1 MKNDFPNFLADAVVR
16 MKPSAT
22 LQVAQLARD
31 LKAQG
36 RDIISLSTGEPDF
49 RTPAHIIEAAHR
61 AALEGK
67 TTYPPVH
74 GVTELRQAIAD
85 KLHRENGISIATQ
98 DVIVTSGAK
107 QAISNAFIATIN
119 PGDEVIIPAPYWVS
133 YPELVSMLGG
143 RPVSAQTQA
152 PRFTLTPEQ
161 LERAITPRT
170 KWLLLNSPCNPS
182 GTTYRADELQALGA
196 VLERHPHVHVM
207 TDDIYEYLVYG
218 GTRFTTFSQAVP
230 ALAERTLVINGVS
243 KAFAMTG
250 WRIGYAAGPGILIKA
265 MSKVQGQLSS
275 GANMV
280 AQWAA
285 VAALN
290 GSRGDVEA
298 FVRTYDERRRLA
310 AGILDA
316 TSGLSCPLPDG
327 AFYLFPD
334 CSGLLG
340 RRTAGGV
347 QIDGDATFAREL
359 LAAEGVAVVPGSAFG
374 TPGHFRIT
382 FAIATDALAEACR
395 RIKRFCDSLES
406 R

>member
-1 MKNDFPNFLADAVVR
+1 
-16 MKPSAT
+16 
-22 LQVAQLARD
+22 
-31 LKAQG
+31 
-36 RDIISLSTGEPDF
+36 
-49 RTPAHIIEAAHR
+49 
-61 AALEGK
+61 
-67 TTYPPVH
+67 
-74 GVTELRQAIAD
+74 
-85 KLHRENGISIATQ
+85 
-98 DVIVTSGAK
+98 
-107 QAISNAFIATIN
+107 
-119 PGDEVIIPAPYWVS
+119 
-133 YPELVSMLGG
+133 
-143 RPVSAQTQA
+143 
-152 PRFTLTPEQ
+152 
-161 LERAITPRT
+161 
-170 KWLLLNSPCNPS
+170 
-182 GTTYRADELQALGA
+182 
-196 VLERHPHVHVM
+196 M

-298 FVRTYDERRRLA
+298 FVPGTHDKQRTNWPPASWMRPP
-310 AGILDA
+310 
-316 TSGLSCPLPDG
+316 GLSCPLPDG

-334 CSGLLG
+334 CSGLSG
-340 RRTAGGV
+340 RRAAGGV